1 MKYTQIIVDSND
13 LGDIQLLRYIL
24 MDIIH
29 QLDTID
35 DKNIK

>member
-13 LGDIQLLRYIL
+13 LGDIQLLRDIL

>member
-13 LGDIQLLRYIL
+13 LGDIQLLRDIL

-29 QLDTID
+29 QLDTTD

>member
-13 LGDIQLLRYIL
+13 LGDIQLLRDIL

-29 QLDTID
+29 QLDTIG

>member
-13 LGDIQLLRYIL
+13 LGDIQLLRDIL

-29 QLDTID
+29 QLDIID

>member
-1 MKYTQIIVDSND
+1 MKHTQIIVDSND
-13 LGDIQLLRYIL
+13 LGDIQLLRDIL